1 MSNSNKRKYYILPI
15 DADSK
20 EKGLEIKS
28 SIAKILKKNEID
40 LASLESES
48 GNKFEF
54 GQYKFEA
61 NSIGMFKVRN
71 QWFYYRIDEWGR
83 NYIMGPFTAK
93 GVIYSWALDQNQV
106 VFDLLNDKY
115 SFDSKDNDLLLKSH
129 LFHSLTEL
137 KTKLKF

>member
-1 MSNSNKRKYYILPI
+1 MSNLDKRKYQILPI
-15 DADSK
+15 DIDSK

-28 SIAKILKKNEID
+28 SIAKILNKNDID

-71 QWFYYRIDEWGR
+71 QWFYYRIDERGR
-83 NYIMGPFTAK
+83 KYIIGPFTTK
-93 GVIYSWALDQNQV
+93 GAIYTWALDQNQV

-115 SFDSKDNDLLLKSH
+115 SFDSKDNDMLLKSH
-129 LFHSLTEL
+129 LFNSLTEL

>member
-54 GQYKFEA
+54 GQ
-61 NSIGMFKVRN
+61 
-71 QWFYYRIDEWGR
+71 
-83 NYIMGPFTAK
+83 
-93 GVIYSWALDQNQV
+93 
-106 VFDLLNDKY
+106 
-115 SFDSKDNDLLLKSH
+115 
-129 LFHSLTEL
+129 
-137 KTKLKF
+137 